1 MAKLRIHCFSMSLD
15 GFSAGPNQDA
25 NNPLGVG
32 GTALHQWF
40 YPTRGFQKMHGKDD
54 GTTGVDNDFAEQGMA
69 GIGACILGRNMFG
82 PIRGAWPNDKWRGWW
97 EDNPPFHTPVFVLSE
112 QETCYACSVGQFLGR
127 IEAVRRNCGDA
138 MGFEPTLLATNQ
150 LR

>member
-15 GFSAGPNQDA
+15 GFSAGPNQDV

-69 GIGACILGRNMFG
+69 RIGACILGRKMFG
-82 PIRGAWPNDKWRGWW
+82 PIRGAWPDDKWRGWW
-97 EDNPPFHTPVFVLSE
+97 GDNPPFHTPVFVLTHHPRPSS
-112 QETCYACSVGQFLGR
+112 QRPPAKP
-127 IEAVRRNCGDA
+127 EA
-138 MGFEPTLLATNQ
+138 
-150 LR
+150 